1 MPKIAKEL
9 TVLEIK
15 RLGFGTFAIGGVRGL
30 YIRKTPTQAL
40 FLLRYSDA
48 TGRHDFSL
56 GTFPEISVA
65 TARKLAREARA
76 LIDNGGSPIE
86 ERQQRAAAK
95 REAKA
100 AALRE
105 AEKSKLTF
113 EAVALD
119 WIADRAQNGYWSK
132 NPRGERDTRQILVR
146 HLFPVIGDKNIE
158 HVTPEDIRTCL
169 APIWQTTPSIAKKA
183 RTHAQKIFQWA
194 IALRKRKNPE
204 NPAMMS
210 GALGILMEPFQKDR
224 KPKQNHAACA
234 VTELPE
240 LMATI
245 HQYDS
250 MSARACEFAILTAA
264 RSQAVRLA
272 RWEEIDLD
280 NSVWVIPLEHD
291 KIKTPN
297 RDRTIFL
304 SSQAKKLLKQLIR
317 FAESPYVFPSSHGSH
332 FSDVA
337 LTMFLRGLHEKRLA
351 QDGVGWVDPIKSAKL
366 KKPCVITLHGTARA
380 TFRTWAKDDEIG
392 NNRRFDQE
400 AVEFCLLHSRNDAYN
415 GAYDRAPLAK
425 ERHAIMEAWGKYAY
439 SKIL

>member
-15 RLGFGTFAIGGVRGL
+15 RLGLGTFAIGGVRGL

-113 EAVALD
+113 ETVALD
-119 WIADRAQNGYWSK
+119 WIADRARNGYWSK

-146 HLFPVIGDKNIE
+146 HLFPIIGDKNIE

-194 IALRKRKNPE
+194 IALRKRKNSE

-425 ERHAIMEAWGKYAY
+425 ERRAIMEAWGKYAY

>member
-1 MPKIAKEL
+1 
-9 TVLEIK
+9 
-15 RLGFGTFAIGGVRGL
+15 
-30 YIRKTPTQAL
+30 
-40 FLLRYSDA
+40 
-48 TGRHDFSL
+48 
-56 GTFPEISVA
+56 
-65 TARKLAREARA
+65 
-76 LIDNGGSPIE
+76 
-86 ERQQRAAAK
+86 
-95 REAKA
+95 
-100 AALRE
+100 
-105 AEKSKLTF
+105 
-113 EAVALD
+113 
-119 WIADRAQNGYWSK
+119 
-132 NPRGERDTRQILVR
+132 
-146 HLFPVIGDKNIE
+146 
-158 HVTPEDIRTCL
+158 
-169 APIWQTTPSIAKKA
+169 
-183 RTHAQKIFQWA
+183 
-194 IALRKRKNPE
+194 
-204 NPAMMS
+204 MMS